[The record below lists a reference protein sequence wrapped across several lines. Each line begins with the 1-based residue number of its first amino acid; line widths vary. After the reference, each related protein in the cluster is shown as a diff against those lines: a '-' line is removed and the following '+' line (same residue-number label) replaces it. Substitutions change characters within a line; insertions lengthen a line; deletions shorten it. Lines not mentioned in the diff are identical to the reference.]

1 MSKDFIKDELSIKQ
15 ESRPPGYIEGALPL
29 DTFIKECSNN
39 IMNKIL
45 VALVLAVGL
54 SGNVYSYELTEK
66 ELREAVNHMNTTM
79 PRTFPNGVLLESVAY
94 VGSFTLV
101 YNYRYSQHSKNSI
114 GDTSV
119 LHSPMRNATC
129 TNPVLRQFF
138 DQGVTVESHWYDKDY
153 VFVDKIRIN
162 KYDC

>member
-1 MSKDFIKDELSIKQ
+1 M
-15 ESRPPGYIEGALPL
+15 
-29 DTFIKECSNN
+29 T
-39 IMNKIL
+39 NKIL
-45 VALVLAVGL
+45 IALILAVMM
-54 SGNVYSYELTEK
+54 SGNTYAYKITEK
-66 ELREAVNHMNTTM
+66 ELREAANHMNTTM

-119 LHSPMRNATC
+119 LKEPMRNASC

-138 DQGVTVESHWYDKDY
+138 DQGVVVESHWYDKDY
-153 VFVDKIRIN
+153 VFVDKLKIT